1 MGVREKGVFARSL
14 QPKSVCLEPW
24 RIFPGQNSCYKHGHT
39 PLPSQS
45 VSNLRAFF
53 LAKIPV
59 INTCFPLFPLA
70 APVVIRRDIGQEQEV
85 GGFIEADGLLLV
97 PAAVGR
103 DTSMDRWEEPH
114 SDAGWLV
121 VCYGVV
127 VE

>member
-1 MGVREKGVFARSL
+1 M
-14 QPKSVCLEPW
+14 
-24 RIFPGQNSCYKHGHT
+24 
-39 PLPSQS
+39 
-45 VSNLRAFF
+45 
-53 LAKIPV
+53 
-59 INTCFPLFPLA
+59 
-70 APVVIRRDIGQEQEV
+70 IRRDIGQEQEV

-114 SDAGWLV
+114 SDAGWIV